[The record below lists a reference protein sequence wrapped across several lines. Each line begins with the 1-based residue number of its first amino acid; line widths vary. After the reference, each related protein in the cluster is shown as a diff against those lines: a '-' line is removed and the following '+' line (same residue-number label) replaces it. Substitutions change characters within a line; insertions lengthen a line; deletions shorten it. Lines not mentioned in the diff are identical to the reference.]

1 MFYAADSLVRTYRK
15 EDDVQGSRKG
25 RGAGCGMNTQELSGK
40 SALVTSSSKM
50 SGACSPAE
58 LRSSYRT
65 WPRSG
70 TMQNRKCS
78 PQPPLVP
85 RTIVKGC
92 SLLPTPI
99 VSGLTEGL
107 GFLLRSNESWAST
120 SNLSAYLI
128 GLEYGLTGRE
138 KRPHGKHIA
147 DPSFIEWMMG
157 APKGWTGPA
166 A

>member
-1 MFYAADSLVRTYRK
+1 MYRK
-15 EDDVQGSRKG
+15 EEDVQESRKE
-25 RGAGCGMNTQELSGK
+25 RGAGCGTSTQGLSGK
-40 SALVTSSSKM
+40 SALVTPSSKM

-58 LRSSYRT
+58 LRSSCGT

-70 TMQNRKCS
+70 TMLNGKCS
-78 PQPPLVP
+78 PQPPLAP

-92 SLLPTPI
+92 SLLPTPT

-107 GFLLRSNESWAST
+107 GLLAP
-120 SNLSAYLI
+120 
-128 GLEYGLTGRE
+128 LERIMGEHQQSVRVSDWLGIRFDRRE

-147 DPSFIEWMMG
+147 APSFIEWMMG
-157 APKGWTGPA
+157 VPEGWTDPA

>member
-1 MFYAADSLVRTYRK
+1 MQESRK
-15 EDDVQGSRKG
+15 E
-25 RGAGCGMNTQELSGK
+25 RGAGCGTSTEGLSGK
-40 SALVTSSSKM
+40 SALVTPSSKM

-58 LRSSYRT
+58 LRSSCGT

-70 TMQNRKCS
+70 TMLNGKCS
-78 PQPPLVP
+78 PQPPLAP

-92 SLLPTPI
+92 SLLPTPT

-107 GFLLRSNESWAST
+107 GFLLRSNESWEST

-147 DPSFIEWMMG
+147 APSFIEWMMG
-157 APKGWTGPA
+157 VPEGWTDPA

>member
-1 MFYAADSLVRTYRK
+1 MQESRK
-15 EDDVQGSRKG
+15 E
-25 RGAGCGMNTQELSGK
+25 RGAGCGMNTQGLSGK
-40 SALVTSSSKM
+40 SALVTPSSKM

-58 LRSSYRT
+58 LRSSCGT

-70 TMQNRKCS
+70 TMLNRKCS

-92 SLLPTPI
+92 SLLPTPT

-107 GFLLRSNESWAST
+107 GFLLRSNESWEST

-138 KRPHGKHIA
+138 KRQHGKHIA

-157 APKGWTGPA
+157 VPKGWTDPA